1 MQHPADHSY
10 WQLILQLLKHVSLR
24 RRFQIVVLFALMLVV
39 SVAELFSIGAVLPFL
54 GVLTAP
60 ESVFKHSMAQ
70 PLIHALN
77 ITEPKQL
84 LTFLTFMFGVAAVV
98 SGGLRLL
105 LSWTQIRLSYALGA
119 DFSAEI
125 YKRTLYQPY
134 AVHLNRNTSEVIA
147 GVTSKADGIV
157 HQTVMPSLTIVSSV
171 VMMATVLVALMT
183 VEPVVTAAA
192 ILSFGSIYAVVI
204 AVTKKRLS
212 IDGNLINRQQS
223 RVIKALQEAL
233 GGIRDVL
240 IDGTQSLYCQ
250 IYRDADWRLRKAQ
263 SNIAFVA
270 VSPRYI
276 VEALGMALIAAMAYM
291 LAIQPGGL
299 GTAIPVIGML
309 ALAAQRMLPLLQQ
322 AFASW
327 SNIRGGK
334 SALNDVVDFLNQPLP
349 ADADKPEPMSLPFH
363 HSISFDSVGFQYGK
377 NLPWVLHGLNLTIPK
392 RSRIGFIGTTG
403 SGKSTLLDI
412 VMGLLTANHGRLKID
427 DIEINTL
434 NCRSWQKH
442 IAHVPQSIF
451 LADASIA
458 ENIAFGIPADQIDL
472 YRVRQAAE
480 KAQMA
485 ETIESWQDK
494 YKTLVGERGVRL
506 SGGQRQRIG
515 IARALYKNA
524 DVVVFD
530 EATSA
535 LDGETEQAVMESIK
549 NLCDDLTV
557 LIVAHRVTT
566 LRDCTQVVELSN
578 GRVKRIGSYQEIIQN
593 IEQK

>member
-1 MQHPADHSY
+1 MQNLADHSY
-10 WQLILQLLKHVSLR
+10 WHLILKLLNHVSLR
-24 RRFQIVVLFALMLVV
+24 RRFQIMVLFALMLVV

-60 ESVFKHSMAQ
+60 ESVFKHPMAK
-70 PLIHALN
+70 PLIHALY
-77 ITEPKQL
+77 IKEPKQL
-84 LTFLTFMFGVAAVV
+84 MTFLTLMFGIAAVV
-98 SGGLRLL
+98 SGCLRLL

-157 HQTVMPSLTIVSSV
+157 HQIVMPSLTIASSL
-171 VMMATVLVALMT
+171 VMMATVFLALIAVAPMA
-183 VEPVVTAAA
+183 TAAA
-192 ILSFGSIYAVVI
+192 IFSFGTIYAVVI
-204 AVTKKRLS
+204 AVTKKRIS
-212 IDGNLINRQQS
+212 IDGNLINRQQA

-276 VEALGMALIAAMAYM
+276 VEALGMALIAVMAYV

-299 GTAIPVIGML
+299 VTAIPVIGML

-334 SALNDVVDFLNQPLP
+334 SALSDVVDFLDQPLP
-349 ADADKPEPMSLPFH
+349 ADADSPEPMSLPFH
-363 HSISFDSVGFQYGK
+363 HSISFENLGFQYGQ
-377 NLPWVLHGLNLTIPK
+377 NLPWVLHGLNLNIPK

-412 VMGLLTANHGRLKID
+412 VMGLLTANNGRLKID
-427 DIEINTL
+427 DIEINTT

-472 YRVRQAAE
+472 NRVRQAAE

-524 DVVVFD
+524 DVIVFD

-549 NLCDDLTV
+549 NLGDDLTL

>member
-10 WQLILQLLKHVSLR
+10 WNLILQLLKHVSLR

-84 LTFLTFMFGVAAVV
+84 STFLTFMFGVAAVV

-147 GVTSKADGIV
+147 GVTSKANGIV

-349 ADADKPEPMSLPFH
+349 ADADKPEPVSLPFH
-363 HSISFDSVGFQYGK
+363 HRISFDSVGFQYGK

-392 RSRIGFIGTTG
+392 SSRIGFIGTTG

-412 VMGLLTANHGRLKID
+412 VMGLLTANHGSLKID
-427 DIEINTL
+427 DIEINAL

-472 YRVRQAAE
+472 NRVRQAAE

-524 DVVVFD
+524 DVIVFD

-549 NLCDDLTV
+549 NLGDDLTV

-578 GRVKRIGSYQEIIQN
+578 GRVKRIGSYQEIIQT
-593 IEQK
+593 IKQK

>member
-1 MQHPADHSY
+1 
-10 WQLILQLLKHVSLR
+10 LR

>member
-77 ITEPKQL
+77 ISEPKQL

-98 SGGLRLL
+98 SGSLRLL

-157 HQTVMPSLTIVSSV
+157 HQTVMPSLTIVGSV
-171 VMMATVLVALMT
+171 VMMATVLVVLMT

-192 ILSFGSIYAVVI
+192 ILSFGSIYAMVI

-212 IDGNLINRQQS
+212 IDGSLINRQQS

-270 VSPRYI
+270 VSPRHI

-334 SALNDVVDFLNQPLP
+334 SALKDVVDFLNQPLP
-349 ADADKPEPMSLPFH
+349 ADADKPEPLSLPFH
-363 HSISFDSVGFQYGK
+363 HRISFDSVGFQYGK

-458 ENIAFGIPADQIDL
+458 ENIAFGIPPDQIDL
-472 YRVRQAAE
+472 NRVRQAAE

-524 DVVVFD
+524 DVIVFD

-549 NLCDDLTV
+549 NLGDDLTV

-578 GRVKRIGSYQEIIQN
+578 GRVKRIGSYQEIIQT
-593 IEQK
+593 IKQ